1 MKLSVY
7 LLMGCLLLFR
17 SQSAAQETMMG
28 DVNYTFLNRL
38 IDTAK
43 ANYPKIHFYNHK
55 TTVSELNVQKAKLS
69 WFDVVSLSLI
79 YSPNNSTSLVN
90 PIFSGYQAGINVN
103 VGSVITKPTQI
114 KQAKE
119 ELAVTKT
126 EKEEFLLQLESLVK
140 QRYFTYIQ
148 KVVVLQSLASNVL
161 DVESVVKDARYR
173 FEKAE
178 IKFSEYNETLVA
190 LSEAKQNKIA
200 AEGEMTV
207 AKAALEER
215 VGTPLEA
222 FK

>member
-1 MKLSVY
+1 MKICLRLCIAY
-7 LLMGCLLLFR
+7 LFITG
-17 SQSAAQETMMG
+17 QPTAAQETMVSE
-28 DVNYTFLNRL
+28 VNYNFLNRL

-55 TTVSELNVQKAKLS
+55 TQVSELNVQKAKLS
-69 WFDVVSLSLI
+69 WFDVVSLSLV

-90 PIFSGYQAGINVN
+90 PIFSGYQAGVYVN
-103 VGSVITKPTQI
+103 VGAVVTKPVQI
-114 KQAKE
+114 KQARE
-119 ELAVTKT
+119 ELAATKT

-148 KVVVLQSLASNVL
+148 KVVILQSLASNVL

-190 LSEAKQNKIA
+190 LSEARQNKIA
-200 AEGEMTV
+200 AEGEVMV
-207 AKAALEER
+207 AKASLEEL
-215 VGTPLEA
+215 VGKPLES

>member
-1 MKLSVY
+1 MKICLRLCIAY
-7 LLMGCLLLFR
+7 LFITG
-17 SQSAAQETMMG
+17 QPTAAQETMVSE
-28 DVNYTFLNRL
+28 VNYNFLNRL

-55 TTVSELNVQKAKLS
+55 TQVSELNVQKAKLS
-69 WFDVVSLSLI
+69 WFDVVSLSLV

-90 PIFSGYQAGINVN
+90 PIFSGYQAGVYVN
-103 VGSVITKPTQI
+103 VGAVVTKPVQI
-114 KQAKE
+114 KQARE
-119 ELAVTKT
+119 ELAATKT

-148 KVVVLQSLASNVL
+148 KVVILQSLASNVL

-190 LSEAKQNKIA
+190 LSEARQNKIA
-200 AEGEMTV
+200 AEGEVMV
-207 AKAALEER
+207 AKASLEELI
-215 VGTPLEA
+215 GKPLES